1 MCSLIDRVAKPE
13 VQKKFGTYAAQYDSV
28 AVVQREIAD
37 RLVTRYLLPALLPL
51 SDKESDK
58 ESGKSGNREDKVRES
73 SHPIKILDA
82 GAGTGYL
89 GRTLRATL
97 VTAPIVNSNS
107 IANSIEGAIDTDQSS
122 ITDDPSSTKML
133 LKHQIELTAFDL
145 APEMLSMTKAQ
156 GGYQTFVEGDIE
168 QIGKTFSAASFD
180 FTMSSLAVQW
190 CHSLRQALIG
200 LQGVTQQRLFVTT
213 LLDGTLQELENA
225 FKAVDDQQHILPF
238 LSLEE
243 ASHIVTQLGGEL
255 VHYEKVMCFPTL
267 KALFKSLR
275 SIGASALPARRKGL
289 MGRNDF
295 LKIDQYFQQLGAYQL
310 TYHVAEIV
318 LPGNS
323 VR

>member
-51 SDKESDK
+51 SDKK
-58 ESGKSGNREDKVRES
+58 SGKSDNRGDKMRES

-89 GRTLRATL
+89 GRALRATL

-107 IANSIEGAIDTDQSS
+107 IANSIEGAIDTDQSP
-122 ITDDPSSTKML
+122 ITDPSSTKML
-133 LKHQIELTAFDL
+133 LNHQIELTAFDL

-200 LQGVTQQRLFVTT
+200 LQEVTQQRLFVTT

>member
-37 RLVTRYLLPALLPL
+37 RLVARYLLPALLPL
-51 SDKESDK
+51 SNK
-58 ESGKSGNREDKVRES
+58 ESGKSDNREGKVRES

-89 GRTLRATL
+89 GRALRATL

-200 LQGVTQQRLFVTT
+200 LQEVTQQRLFVTT

-255 VHYEKVMCFPTL
+255 VHYEEVMCFPTL

>member
-51 SDKESDK
+51 SDKK
-58 ESGKSGNREDKVRES
+58 SGKSDNREDKVRES

-89 GRTLRATL
+89 GRALRATL
-97 VTAPIVNSNS
+97 ITAPIVNSNS
-107 IANSIEGAIDTDQSS
+107 IANSIEGAIDTDQSP
-122 ITDDPSSTKML
+122 ITDPSSTKML
-133 LKHQIELTAFDL
+133 LNHQIELTAFDL

-255 VHYEKVMCFPTL
+255 VHYEKVMYFPTL

>member
-37 RLVTRYLLPALLPL
+37 RLMTRYLLPALLPL
-51 SDKESDK
+51 SDKK
-58 ESGKSGNREDKVRES
+58 SGKSGNREDKVRES

-89 GRTLRATL
+89 GRALRGAL

-107 IANSIEGAIDTDQSS
+107 IANSIEGAIDKDQSP
-122 ITDDPSSTKML
+122 ITDLSSAKAL
-133 LKHQIELTAFDL
+133 LNHQIELTAFDL

-156 GGYQTFVEGDIE
+156 GGYQAFVEGDIE

-190 CHSLRQALIG
+190 CHSLQQALIE
-200 LQGVTQQRLFVTT
+200 LQEVTQQRLFVTT

-225 FKAVDDQQHILPF
+225 FKTVDDQQHILPF
-238 LSLEE
+238 VSFEE
-243 ASHIVTQLGGEL
+243 ANHIVTQLGGEL
-255 VHYEKVMCFPTL
+255 IHYEKVMYFPTL

-295 LKIDQYFQQLGAYQL
+295 LKIDHYFQQLGAYQL
-310 TYHVAEIV
+310 TYHVAEII
-318 LPGNS
+318 LPGS
-323 VR
+323 SDRD

>member
-37 RLVTRYLLPALLPL
+37 RLMTRYLLPALLPL
-51 SDKESDK
+51 SDKK
-58 ESGKSGNREDKVRES
+58 SGKSGNREDKVRES

-89 GRTLRATL
+89 GRALRAAL

-156 GGYQTFVEGDIE
+156 GGYQIFVEGDIE

-289 MGRNDF
+289 IGRNDF

>member
-51 SDKESDK
+51 SNKK
-58 ESGKSGNREDKVRES
+58 SGKSDNREDKVRES

-89 GRTLRATL
+89 GRVLRATL

-107 IANSIEGAIDTDQSS
+107 IANSIEGAIDTDQSP
-122 ITDDPSSTKML
+122 ITDPSSTKML
-133 LKHQIELTAFDL
+133 LNHQIELTAFDL

-156 GGYQTFVEGDIE
+156 GGYQAFVEGDIE

-200 LQGVTQQRLFVTT
+200 LQEVTQQRLFVTT

-295 LKIDQYFQQLGAYQL
+295 LKIDQYFQQFGAYQL